1 MDAVELA
8 AAAAKVLATEGGADV
23 VFGLPGGG
31 NNLELVAAAEGAGSR
46 FVLAHSE
53 TAAACMAGA
62 FSELTGATAAC
73 VVTRGPGAASGVN
86 GTAQA
91 WLDRQPMLMITD
103 TVPDSDAARVPHQRL
118 DQRSMFTP
126 ITKWSATLGAG
137 DPGSSMR
144 HAIEIAGAPTP
155 GPVHLDF
162 DPSSRSRSSALPSL
176 PPSSPFRRG
185 AVGDARRQIARA
197 RRPVVLV
204 GMAARSASSAVR
216 DLVRGTAIPV
226 LQTYKA
232 KGTVP
237 ESWSN
242 CVGVLTGATIEAP
255 IIEAADLVV
264 ALGLDTVELIPG
276 PWPYAAPVISLSPWP
291 TDNAYIR
298 PAVELVGPLDELIA
312 EIAPIPDGWD
322 SAFTPAVRERNRA
335 DLLAAPTSKGL
346 APTDVVRTVRAAAP
360 AGSIAT
366 VDSGAHMFPVTIFWD
381 AEEPATFLVSSG
393 LATMGFSVPAAVAAA
408 LAVAD
413 RRIFCFTGDGGMGMV
428 LAELETL
435 ARLRLA
441 ITVIVFND
449 STLSL
454 IKLKQQAGSHGGT
467 GAVTYLPTDF
477 AAMAEASGVP
487 AQRVRNA
494 AELDAAIRQSVA
506 SDGPT
511 LIDAITDPSEYTH
524 ILHTVRG
531 GKVRR

>member
-1 MDAVELA
+1 VDAVELA
-8 AAAAKVLATEGGADV
+8 AAAAKVLAEEGGADV

-31 NNLELVAAAEGAGSR
+31 NNLELLAAAEGAGTR
-46 FVLAHSE
+46 FVLAHTE

-62 FSELTGATAAC
+62 FSELTGAPSAC

-91 WLDRQPMLMITD
+91 WLDRQPLLMITD
-103 TVPDSDAARVPHQRL
+103 TVPESEAARVPHQRL
-118 DQRSMFTP
+118 DQRSMFAP

-137 DPGSSMR
+137 DPGSTMR

-162 DPSSRSRSSALPSL
+162 DPSSRSRSSP
-176 PPSSPFRRG
+176 PPSSPFHRG
-185 AVGDARRQIARA
+185 AVDDARRRIARA

-204 GMAARSASSAVR
+204 GMAARSASASVR

-237 ESWSN
+237 ESWPN
-242 CVGVLTGATIEAP
+242 CVAVLTGATIESP
-255 IIEAADLVV
+255 VIEAADLVV
-264 ALGLDTVELIPG
+264 ALGLDTVELIPR
-276 PWPYAAPVISLSPWP
+276 PWRYAAPVISLSPWP

-298 PAVELVGPLDELIA
+298 PSVELIGPLDELIA
-312 EIAPIPDGWD
+312 EIAPMPDGWHPD
-322 SAFTPAVRERNRA
+322 FAPSVRERDRA
-335 DLLAAPTSKGL
+335 DLLAGRKSGGL
-346 APTDVVRTVRAAAP
+346 APTDIVRTVRAAAP
-360 AGSIAT
+360 AGSLAT
-366 VDSGAHMFPVTIFWD
+366 VDSGAHMLPVTIFWD
-381 AEEPATFLVSSG
+381 AEEPATFLASSG
-393 LATMGFSVPAAVAAA
+393 LATMGFSVPAAIAAA
-408 LAVAD
+408 LAVPD
-413 RRIFCFTGDGGMGMV
+413 RRVFCFTGDGGLGMV

-435 ARLRLA
+435 ARLHLPV
-441 ITVIVFND
+441 TVIVFND

-487 AQRVRNA
+487 ARRVRDA
-494 AELDAAIRQSVA
+494 AEVDAAIRWSIE
-506 SDGPT
+506 SNGPA
-511 LIDAITDPSEYTH
+511 LIDAITDPSEYAH

-531 GKVRR
+531 GKVRG